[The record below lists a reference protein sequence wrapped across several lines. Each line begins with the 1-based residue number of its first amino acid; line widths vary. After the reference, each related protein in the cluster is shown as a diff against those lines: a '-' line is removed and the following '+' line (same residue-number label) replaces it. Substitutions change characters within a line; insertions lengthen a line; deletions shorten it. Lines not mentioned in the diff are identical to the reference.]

1 MTKYCS
7 CRNVSGSF
15 HFVRGYADSADKYS
29 ISTLIHKMSGN
40 QDQVKHFSQIT
51 GATEERAKFFM
62 DAANN
67 ELQVA
72 LSNFYEGENEEVE
85 VSDEENPPAEPSSIQ
100 FARAEKAKAKKAPK
114 PQSNIAT
121 LHTLNSSSSDDEEEQ
136 GQAFYAGGSERSGQQ
151 VLGPPKKNPIKD
163 YVSEIFRSAQQGNLE
178 TFDPSDESGG
188 SSCSL
193 YAGTGYRLGQTEDD
207 HQEVAAR
214 GSRSGAGAPNLEI
227 VTLTLWRQGFVIN
240 DGELRLY
247 EDPANRE
254 FFESITRGEIP
265 EELRSKGQTMF
276 RVDLK
281 DNRHEEYVKRGK
293 PFKAFAGTGQTL
305 GSPVPPMATSSGSG
319 SSANTTSTS
328 TNTSADGKSNEENEK
343 SAAEELALDNSQPT
357 TALQIRLADGSRLSA
372 RFNQSNTVDQVRR
385 YIATARP
392 QYAEQ
397 SFALLTT
404 FPSKELNDGAQTL
417 KDAGLLNAA
426 IMQRM
431 K

>member
-1 MTKYCS
+1 
-7 CRNVSGSF
+7 
-15 HFVRGYADSADKYS
+15 
-29 ISTLIHKMSGN
+29 MSSN
-40 QDQVKHFSQIT
+40 NEQVKQFAQIT
-51 GATEERAKFFM
+51 GASEERAKFFV
-62 DAANN
+62 DAANG

-72 LSNFYEGENEEVE
+72 LSNFYEGENDDADI
-85 VSDEENPPAEPSSIQ
+85 SDEENPPAEPASIQ

-121 LHTLNSSSSDDEEEQ
+121 LHTLHSSSSEDEEEQ

-151 VLGPPKKNPIKD
+151 VLGPPRKNPIKD

-188 SSCSL
+188 SSWSL

-207 HQEVAAR
+207 HQEVAPR
-214 GSRSGAGAPNLEI
+214 GSRAAAATGGQQNLEI

-281 DNRHEEYVKRGK
+281 DNRHEEYVKRSK
-293 PFKAFAGTGQTL
+293 PFKAFGGSGQTL
-305 GSPVPPMATSSGSG
+305 GSPVPPMATASSSSTTSS
-319 SSANTTSTS
+319 SSASGN
-328 TNTSADGKSNEENEK
+328 NEENEK
-343 SAAEELALDNSQPT
+343 RASEELALDSSQPT
-357 TALQIRLADGSRLSA
+357 TMLQIRLADGSRLSA
-372 RFNQSNTVDQVRR
+372 RFNQTHTVDQVRR
-385 YIATARP
+385 YIVNARP
-392 QYAEQ
+392 QYGAQ
-397 SFALLTT
+397 NFALMTT
-404 FPSKELNDGAQTL
+404 FPSKELSDGAQSL

-426 IMQRM
+426 IMQRLN
-431 K
+431 

>member
-1 MTKYCS
+1 
-7 CRNVSGSF
+7 
-15 HFVRGYADSADKYS
+15 
-29 ISTLIHKMSGN
+29 MSGN
-40 QDQVKHFSQIT
+40 QDQVKQFSQIT
-51 GATEERAKFFM
+51 GASEERAKFFM

-72 LSNFYEGENEEVE
+72 LCNFYEGENENAD
-85 VSDEENPPAEPSSIQ
+85 VSDDENPPAEPSSIQ
-100 FARAEKAKAKKAPK
+100 FARAEKTKTKKAPK

-121 LHTLNSSSSDDEEEQ
+121 LHTLNSSSSEDEEEQ

-151 VLGPPKKNPIKD
+151 VLGPPRKNPIKD

-178 TFDPSDESGG
+178 TFDPADESGG

-214 GSRSGAGAPNLEI
+214 GSRSGADAQNLEI

-247 EDPANRE
+247 DDPANRE

-293 PFKAFAGTGQTL
+293 PFKAFGGAGQTL
-305 GSPVPPMATSSGSG
+305 GSPVPPMATTSGSSGS
-319 SSANTTSTS
+319 STS
-328 TNTSADGKSNEENEK
+328 STVPNADGKNNEENEK
-343 SAAEELALDNSQPT
+343 RAAEELALDSSQPT
-357 TALQIRLADGSRLSA
+357 TALQIRLVDGSRLSA
-372 RFNQSNTVDQVRR
+372 RFNQSHTVDQVRQ
-385 YIATARP
+385 YVVTARP
-392 QYAEQ
+392 QYAAQ
-397 SFALLTT
+397 NFALLTT
-404 FPSKELNDGAQTL
+404 FPSKELSDGAQTL

-426 IMQRM
+426 IMQRL

>member
-1 MTKYCS
+1 
-7 CRNVSGSF
+7 
-15 HFVRGYADSADKYS
+15 
-29 ISTLIHKMSGN
+29 MSSN
-40 QDQVKHFSQIT
+40 NEQVKQFAQIT
-51 GATEERAKFFM
+51 GATEERAKFFV
-62 DAANN
+62 DAANG

-72 LSNFYEGENEEVE
+72 LSNFYEGENEDADI
-85 VSDEENPPAEPSSIQ
+85 SDEENPPAEPASIQ

-121 LHTLNSSSSDDEEEQ
+121 LHTLHSSSSEDEEEQ

-151 VLGPPKKNPIKD
+151 VLGPPRKNPIKD

-178 TFDPSDESGG
+178 TFDPSEESGG
-188 SSCSL
+188 SSWSL

-207 HQEVAAR
+207 HQEVTPRGARTAA
-214 GSRSGAGAPNLEI
+214 SSSSQNLEV

-281 DNRHEEYVKRGK
+281 DNRHEEYVKRSK
-293 PFKAFAGTGQTL
+293 PFKAFGGSGQTL
-305 GSPVPPMATSSGSG
+305 GSPVPPMATASSSSSSSGGTS
-319 SSANTTSTS
+319 SSAKAS
-328 TNTSADGKSNEENEK
+328 GSNEENEK
-343 SAAEELALDNSQPT
+343 RAAEELALDTAQPT
-357 TALQIRLADGSRLSA
+357 TMLQIRLIDGSRLSA
-372 RFNQSNTVDQVRR
+372 RFNQAHTVEHVRR
-385 YIATARP
+385 YIVNARP
-392 QYAEQ
+392 QYGAQ
-397 SFALLTT
+397 NFALMTT
-404 FPSKELNDGAQTL
+404 FPSKELSDGAQTL

-426 IMQRM
+426 ILQRLN
-431 K
+431 

>member
-1 MTKYCS
+1 
-7 CRNVSGSF
+7 
-15 HFVRGYADSADKYS
+15 
-29 ISTLIHKMSGN
+29 MSGN
-40 QDQVKHFSQIT
+40 QDQVKQFSQIT
-51 GATEERAKFFM
+51 GASEERAKFFM

-72 LSNFYEGENEEVE
+72 LCNFYENENAD
-85 VSDEENPPAEPSSIQ
+85 VSDDENPPAEPSSIQ
-100 FARAEKAKAKKAPK
+100 FARAEKTKTKKAPK

-121 LHTLNSSSSDDEEEQ
+121 LHTLNSSSSEDEEEQ

-151 VLGPPKKNPIKD
+151 VLGPPRKNPIKD

-214 GSRSGAGAPNLEI
+214 GSRSGAGAQNLEI

-247 EDPANRE
+247 DDPANRE

-293 PFKAFAGTGQTL
+293 PFKAFGGAGQTL
-305 GSPVPPMATSSGSG
+305 GSPVPPMATTSGSSGS
-319 SSANTTSTS
+319 NTNIDS
-328 TNTSADGKSNEENEK
+328 NADGKNNEENEK
-343 SAAEELALDNSQPT
+343 RAAEELALDGSQPT

-372 RFNQSNTVDQVRR
+372 RFNQSHTVDQVRQ
-385 YIATARP
+385 YILTARP
-392 QYAEQ
+392 QYAAQ
-397 SFALLTT
+397 NFALLTT
-404 FPSKELNDGAQTL
+404 FPSKELSDGMQTL

-426 IMQRM
+426 IMQRL